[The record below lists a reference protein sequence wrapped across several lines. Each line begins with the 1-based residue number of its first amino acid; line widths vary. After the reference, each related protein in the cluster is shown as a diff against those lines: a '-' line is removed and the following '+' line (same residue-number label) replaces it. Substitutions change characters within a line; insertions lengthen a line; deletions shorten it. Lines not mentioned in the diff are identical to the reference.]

1 MTCFCL
7 DWWLEVWYTL
17 LDMPWWWYLLSLLT
31 LATIG
36 LVVRSAWG
44 DWFRLLW
51 SFGLLVLGYSLT
63 VFFMRKRKRG

>member
-31 LATIG
+31 LAVLG
-36 LVVRSAWG
+36 LLVWSAG
-44 DWFRLLW
+44 GGWFRLLW
-51 SFGLLVLGYSLT
+51 YFGLVALGYSLRG
-63 VFFMRKRKRG
+63 FFTRKRERR